1 MKKTLFVV
9 EGTHDEH
16 HLKTLYPNIE
26 TISVGGSAIQKESLD
41 FLIQYQDA
49 FEIVLLFDPDFPGE
63 KIRKHIA
70 EKLKDPRHIYIDQSV
85 ARHKRKIG
93 IEHVAKEHLD
103 EALKHIMIQSYEI
116 TISKKDYIDLG
127 LDGHKDAKQRR
138 LKVTKE
144 LHLGYANA
152 KTLYKRLNL
161 IGKSK
166 EDIQRILYGTSI

>member
-16 HLKTLYPNIE
+16 HLKALYPNIE
-26 TISVGGSAIQKESLD
+26 TMSVGGSAIQKDSLD
-41 FLIQYQDA
+41 FLVKHQDNL
-49 FEIVLLFDPDFPGE
+49 EIILLFDPDFPGE

-70 EKLKDPRHIYIDQSV
+70 SQLKNPKHIYVDQNV

-93 IEHVAKEHLD
+93 IEHVSKIHLD
-103 EALKHIMIQSYEI
+103 EALKHIIIQDYKN
-116 TISKKDYIDLG
+116 TLSKEAFVELG
-127 LDGHKDAKQRR
+127 LEGHKDAKQKR
-138 LKVTKE
+138 LNVGKN
-144 LHLGYANA
+144 LHIGYANA

-161 IGKSK
+161 IGMTK